1 MSFQERMI
9 KRAGPDSQ
17 MEMDAITAG
26 IDTTGNKAAFLLY
39 DLATHPE
46 VQEQLHKEIQEV
58 IGKNEKVTESA
69 LKRMRFLKACVHE
82 SQRMKPAVAGL
93 NRETTQD
100 MVLGSYQIPA
110 GTVVTYWNM
119 LAMNNEKNFPEPERF
134 KPERW
139 LRGCP
144 GQHTAHPFAAIPFSF
159 GPRMCIGR
167 RFAELEVQVL
177 VVKLLQRFKLEYHHE
192 PVGLITPFVVKPDR
206 KIKMKF
212 SSRI

>member
-1 MSFQERMI
+1 MGILTM
-9 KRAGPDSQ
+9 
-17 MEMDAITAG
+17 ME
-26 IDTTGNKAAFLLY
+26 
-39 DLATHPE
+39 
-46 VQEQLHKEIQEV
+46 
-58 IGKNEKVTESA
+58 ESHFA
-69 LKRMRFLKACVHE
+69 
-82 SQRMKPAVAGL
+82 
-93 NRETTQD
+93 
-100 MVLGSYQIPA
+100 
-110 GTVVTYWNM
+110 
-119 LAMNNEKNFPEPERF
+119 EPNQF

-144 GQHTAHPFAAIPFSF
+144 EHHTAHPFAAIPFSF

>member
-1 MSFQERMI
+1 
-9 KRAGPDSQ
+9 
-17 MEMDAITAG
+17 
-26 IDTTGNKAAFLLY
+26 
-39 DLATHPE
+39 
-46 VQEQLHKEIQEV
+46 
-58 IGKNEKVTESA
+58 
-69 LKRMRFLKACVHE
+69 MRFLKACVHE

-167 RFAELEVQVL
+167 RFAELEVYMLAIKVL
-177 VVKLLQRFKLEYHHE
+177 VVLIMMMMEVYMLTIKVILKIMMNECTYWPSRWCRSSDWSTIMSLLAWPSHLSAGPTETSK
-192 PVGLITPFVVKPDR
+192 
-206 KIKMKF
+206 
-212 SSRI
+212 